1 MYLKGMKAH
10 DEAQEKETEKKIN
23 PALIDESSTK
33 NKPKTN
39 TQDKDNY
46 LQNNI
51 SAKKTDSIIYKD
63 NDGKNNAVQFSL
75 KKYISKK
82 ISKLFNRGK
91 GHMKDKTI
99 ISRKNSIAQYDDN
112 LDKFLNGDHQMDK
125 YKDITDIYDKKIQ
138 KIQNTDSELINIC
151 LKSKKNDCFTEKLK
165 KTININAT
173 DKLLAREGNF
183 NIISVNLIMDDNKKI
198 SGKQLLP
205 QILAAGLLYGDM
217 SIFHR
222 YYNNDGTGKI
232 LFSLANGMEP
242 GYFNLEEFENLQ
254 ISALT
259 FFMTIP
265 GPDTLM
271 QAFASMINT
280 ATIFAEFFN
289 VEMKDKD
296 FCNITNQ
303 TIEHYRQC
311 IRDFQRKQLL
321 IKPTL

>member
-1 MYLKGMKAH
+1 MYLKGMDFHNESKKTDTDKTIKSTSMNASSSGNKLTTNKYNK
-10 DEAQEKETEKKIN
+10 DNKIYAKKI
-23 PALIDESSTK
+23 
-33 NKPKTN
+33 
-39 TQDKDNY
+39 
-46 LQNNI
+46 
-51 SAKKTDSIIYKD
+51 DSIIYKD
-63 NDGKNNAVQFSL
+63 NDGKNNTVEFSL
-75 KKYISKK
+75 KKYISNK
-82 ISKLFNRGK
+82 ISKLFNIGK
-91 GHMKDKTI
+91 GHMKDKK
-99 ISRKNSIAQYDDN
+99 ISYRKNSIAQYGND
-112 LDKFLNGDHQMDK
+112 LDKILGNKQVTSE
-125 YKDITDIYDKKIQ
+125 YRDITDIYDKKSN
-138 KIQNTDSELINIC
+138 KVEGTDYELVNTYF
-151 LKSKKNDCFTEKLK
+151 KSKVNDCFAEKLK
-165 KTININAT
+165 KTINTNST
-173 DKLLAREGNF
+173 DKLISRKGSF
-183 NIISVNLIMDDNKKI
+183 NIISVNLVMENNRKI

-205 QILAAGLLYGDM
+205 QILAAGLMYGDM

-242 GYFNLEEFENLQ
+242 GYFNLEKFEDLQ

-280 ATIFAEFFN
+280 ATIFAEHFN
-289 VEMKDKD
+289 IEMKDKD

-321 IKPTL
+321 VKPTL

>member
-10 DEAQEKETEKKIN
+10 DETQKKETEEKN
-23 PALIDESSTK
+23 NSALIDNSSTK
-33 NKPKTN
+33 NKSTTN
-39 TQDKDNY
+39 NQDKNNY
-46 LQNNI
+46 LHNHI

-63 NDGKNNAVQFSL
+63 NDDKNNAVQFSL

-82 ISKLFNRGK
+82 ISKFFNRGEE
-91 GHMKDKTI
+91 HMKDKTI

-112 LDKFLNGDHQMDK
+112 LDRFLNDDQQIDT

-138 KIQNTDSELINIC
+138 KIGGTDAELINTC

-165 KTININAT
+165 KTINTNAT
-173 DKLLAREGNF
+173 DKLIAREGNF
-183 NIISVNLIMDDNKKI
+183 NIISINLIMDNSKII

-205 QILAAGLLYGDM
+205 QLLAAGLLYGDM
-217 SIFHR
+217 SIFHK

-280 ATIFAEFFN
+280 ATIFSEFFN

-321 IKPTL
+321 IKPSL